1 MDVRLFVLALAT
13 FVTGTAENIIVGI
26 LPGIAPGLNVSVSAA
41 GQLTSVFS
49 ITFALT
55 APLALILTARF
66 ERKTILISA
75 LTVFIASN
83 IIACTSPNYLILFAA
98 RMCMAAAS
106 AVVCLIATMLATELV
121 SPAMRGRA
129 IGIIFMGISGSMVAG
144 VPAGMIVND
153 WLGWRAVFFCL
164 ALMAALALLLSSGS
178 LSQAGRS
185 LGGMPPYKPHLKS
198 FGLVSA
204 QLVSILMIGGHFV
217 LFAYLSPYLLEA
229 VHISSQNVIWA
240 MVAFGVAGMTGGYL
254 GGLLVDKLSPRLALV
269 LTPLFY
275 LTALAAIPLTTGSS
289 IIFGAVLMIWAC
301 ISWMISPVVQSF
313 LITTDPVTADAGV
326 GINLSAMHIGVALGT
341 ATGGLALQRLS
352 LQALP
357 WIGCFLVALSL
368 LCALNA
374 SRYFRGRRT
383 SIDTSR

>member
-55 APLALILTARF
+55 APLALILTTRF
-66 ERKTILISA
+66 ERKVILITA
-75 LTVFIASN
+75 LIVFIASN
-83 IIACTSPNYLILFAA
+83 IIASISPNYLILFAT

-144 VPAGMIVND
+144 VPAGMLVNGL
-153 WLGWRAVFFCL
+153 LGWRAVFVGL
-164 ALMAALALLLSSGS
+164 ALMAALVLLLSSRS
-178 LSQAGRS
+178 LPRAGRS
-185 LGGMPPYKPHLKS
+185 LRGLPPYIPHLKS
-198 FGLVSA
+198 VRLVSA

-217 LFAYLSPYLLEA
+217 VFAYLAPYLLEA
-229 VHISSQNVIWA
+229 VHISSRNVIWA
-240 MVAFGVAGMTGGYL
+240 MMAFGVAGMTGGYL
-254 GGLLVDKLSPRLALV
+254 GGLLVDKLSPRLAIV
-269 LTPLFY
+269 LTPLLY
-275 LTALAAIPLTTGSS
+275 LTALVAMPLATGSS
-289 IIFGAVLMIWAC
+289 AVFGAVLMIWAC
-301 ISWMISPVVQSF
+301 VSWMISPVVQSF
-313 LITTDPVTADAGV
+313 LITTDPATADAGV

-357 WIGCFLVALSL
+357 WIGCILVALSL

-374 SRYFRGRRT
+374 SRYFPGRKT